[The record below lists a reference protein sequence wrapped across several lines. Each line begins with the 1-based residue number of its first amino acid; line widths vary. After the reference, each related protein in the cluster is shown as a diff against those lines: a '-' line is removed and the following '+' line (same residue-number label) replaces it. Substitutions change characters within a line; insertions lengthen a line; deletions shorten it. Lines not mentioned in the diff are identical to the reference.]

1 MEHLFDGLRDPL
13 PEEIGHLASLLHE
26 QRCDRLSIEYDGP
39 SQLTS
44 DAGQYSCW
52 AVQGNL
58 VEFSSIE
65 ARNHCVAFH
74 AYREK
79 LQGLEKVSP
88 LFAFDVAH
96 DLWRMEIGHKDSA
109 CGRFLALASDH
120 FNVLQ
125 VAANLIN
132 TGNKAVFDVLH
143 VVEATLKY
151 LPTITVKDLCAI
163 TVAQHPKTEQ
173 DLARGQIFSA
183 IEEVLVERTVLAWE
197 LYGYLRANIT
207 DPTMNLTASALL
219 SLAKAGEVDAVAACV
234 LEDVESENMLV
245 AQIAIWIVARLM
257 NSYGLPAEIQ
267 NRCIAALR
275 NSAQHPVSQVRLRA
289 IQAIAHASAK
299 HPMLLDDLRDLAR
312 SLDKNI
318 LAIVADHFF
327 MNADS
332 VQHYETLP
340 EFLDILTHLPPDM
353 GGALNN
359 VDWVLS
365 RLLTNDNN
373 NELVLLYLRTWVI
386 NHGSVVVRDKE
397 SIEHFDQAIMALI
410 GKPQILQRLITEW
423 LAAEEKQLASACSGL
438 ISFLWVRGFREPRFS
453 KEVLD
458 HLGASDLIYLVRRM
472 LGFVFSEDAL
482 QSLTFSLLDT
492 EDAPARTYGL
502 VHSLLTDEVGRD
514 YLTSALEATK
524 SRAESAPPELKAM
537 LDSAHAQ
544 LTIYMKAIEDLPKLQ
559 ELQPPFQLRRAIA
572 LRRSTEMRETLDAA
586 NDQSVFLKLVRQVH
600 LKAGMGCFSVENGKI
615 GETSRLQSFS
625 QEVILPRR
633 YMSDPVGYAIAG
645 LHYRIAKR
653 GDE

>member
-1 MEHLFDGLRDPL
+1 MEHLFNGLGDSI
-13 PEEIGHLASLLHE
+13 PEEVGQLAALLHE
-26 QRCDRLSIEYDGP
+26 QRCDQLSIEYSGP
-39 SQLTS
+39 GQLTS
-44 DAGQYSCW
+44 DPGKYGCW
-52 AVQGNL
+52 VVQGSR

-79 LQGLEKVSP
+79 LQGLEEMSP
-88 LFAFDVAH
+88 LFVFDVAH
-96 DLWRMEIGHKDSA
+96 GLWCKEIGHQDSA

-120 FNVLQ
+120 LNVLQ

-132 TGNKAVFDVLH
+132 TGNKEVFDVLH

-151 LPTITVKDLCAI
+151 LPTIAVEDLCAI
-163 TVAQHPKTEQ
+163 TVAQHPKTGQ
-173 DLARGQIFSA
+173 DLARGLIFSA
-183 IEEVLVERTVLAWE
+183 IEETLVERPLLAWE
-197 LYGYLRANIT
+197 LYGHLRANIT

-219 SLAKAGEVDAVAACV
+219 ALAKAGEVDAVAACV
-234 LEDVESENMLV
+234 LEDVESENMLL

-257 NSYGLPAEIQ
+257 NGYGLPAEIQ
-267 NRCIAALR
+267 NRCIVALR
-275 NSAQHPVSQVRLRA
+275 NSAQHPAGQVRQSA

-299 HPMLLDDLRDLAR
+299 HPMLLDDLLDLAR

-332 VQHYETLP
+332 VQHYEALP

-353 GGALNN
+353 GGTLNN

-373 NELVLLYLRTWVI
+373 NELVLRYLRTWVI
-386 NHGSVVVRDKE
+386 NHGSVAVRDKE

-410 GKPQILQRLITEW
+410 RKPQVLQRLITEW
-423 LAAEEKQLASACSGL
+423 LSADEKQLAPACSGL
-438 ISFLWVRGFREPRFS
+438 ISFLWVRGFRELRFS
-453 KEVLD
+453 REVLD
-458 HLGASDLIYLVRRM
+458 RLGSSDLIHLVRRM
-472 LGFVFSEDAL
+472 LGFVFSEEAL

-492 EDAPARTYGL
+492 ENAPARTYGL

-514 YLTSALEATK
+514 YVTSTLEATK
-524 SRAESAPPELKAM
+524 SRAESAPPELKTM

-544 LTIYMKAIEDLPKLQ
+544 LTIYIKAIEDLPKLQ

-572 LRRSTEMRETLDAA
+572 LRRSAEMRETLDAA

-600 LKAGMGCFSVENGKI
+600 IKAGMGYFSIENGGI
-615 GETSRLQSFS
+615 GETSHLQSFS
-625 QEVILPRR
+625 HEVTLPRR

-645 LHYRIAKR
+645 LRYRIAKR